1 MALEVREV
9 SVRFGGVS
17 ALAGV
22 SLSAPAGRITGLI
35 GPNGAGKT
43 TLFDVIT
50 GMRKPQRGQVLLD
63 ERDVGR
69 LSPYRRARLGLGRT
83 FQKLELFGT
92 LTVRENISAAASMGR
107 PGFRKLG
114 GGRHSGESTA
124 GGSGELEPI
133 AQVTERLLD
142 YVNLGDVA
150 DVRAD
155 TVSTGTG
162 RLVELARALAVN
174 PTVLL
179 LDEPASGQN
188 VDETA
193 GFADVLRS
201 LVADG
206 LAVLLVEHD
215 MELVMG
221 VCDSVYVLVQ
231 GEILRSGSPSDIQK
245 DRAVAEAYLG
255 SLAGVEGA

>member
-83 FQKLELFGT
+83 FQKLDC
-92 LTVRENISAAASMGR
+92 SAR
-107 PGFRKLG
+107 
-114 GGRHSGESTA
+114 
-124 GGSGELEPI
+124 
-133 AQVTERLLD
+133 
-142 YVNLGDVA
+142 
-150 DVRAD
+150 
-155 TVSTGTG
+155 
-162 RLVELARALAVN
+162 
-174 PTVLL
+174 
-179 LDEPASGQN
+179 
-188 VDETA
+188 
-193 GFADVLRS
+193 
-201 LVADG
+201 
-206 LAVLLVEHD
+206 
-215 MELVMG
+215 
-221 VCDSVYVLVQ
+221 
-231 GEILRSGSPSDIQK
+231 
-245 DRAVAEAYLG
+245 
-255 SLAGVEGA
+255 